1 MYCKVGTQEG
11 TSPWDKSNGVNWSFL
26 LKNLDAVT
34 NFGPCDWSHKFKPV
48 WIFGTSPCDLFLEAL
63 CVNC

>member
-48 WIFGTSPCDLFLEAL
+48 
-63 CVNC
+63 